1 LFKIINKKDID
12 LSWKNLIAPQEHIN
26 KFQNIVSKKVASE
39 EKQQM
44 KELQINFF
52 IDNLKLMFFQDFLVL
67 GKFFKHTLDQ
77 LSIKKLIKEMT
88 DYYKKI
94 LDIAIKNSTNEKNL
108 QTLNSIFLIL
118 NNFILIN
125 IDIDNEPQKTAYLT
139 ERFYCDLANLSNQEI
154 YELNLYPE
162 VIQIATAIL
171 MLEPKKTQPNFKKI
185 DIVVDKLFRLFPQ
198 MKEDFPE
205 LIVEASTKIWVCGLN
220 LWLKNKPQSLKLMN
234 KYQLLE
240 ETYKLEISTDQQQ
253 VHKML
258 FCSYLEM
265 LKKNYLSSKEVEFD
279 NERNKIKIHCG
290 NDVNLQKKIIDLIKI
305 QLKVSPQ
312 KRAGFLSVSQ
322 DSIITLSKINK
333 IAIEELANV
342 LTKIDRLIKPKVL
355 EDISDKII
363 LNDQSKSCLTGNNQ
377 NIESSI
383 DDLSLN
389 HQLGTSTKKLTHH
402 CSITGSFS
410 YELKKI
416 SQKENIPVMESLV
429 TRPAKPLV
437 YKDED
442 PLHYYS
448 LFSNSRGETGYKV
461 AIRLSEF
468 DKTGDKRSGEQFK
481 KLFQEARLV
490 SYRNRSGFKPYKD
503 TPFRPYFVLKS
514 KSIGDHLR
522 LHPKQVIHDEQGC
535 QVLIYG
541 DWKKK

>member
-1 LFKIINKKDID
+1 MTIIANPTIAPQFDTIPIYLFDNTLEAQCEKIGKKIQQLIFIFHLHNPHPLHAKGIEIIDLITDESRGYEKVYLQLKFKAIKEYGIWKQQCMDIFHVNIEHANEIDKEIMNLANPLFAVEQYVNVPNFKYVIAQSLITYDFFNTIESQKDLINQAILTINFLLGSQEKHKENPDILKQAKNWEKQIRDYLFKIINKKDID

-290 NDVNLQKKIIDLIKI
+290 NDVNLQKK
-305 QLKVSPQ
+305 
-312 KRAGFLSVSQ
+312 
-322 DSIITLSKINK
+322 
-333 IAIEELANV
+333 
-342 LTKIDRLIKPKVL
+342 
-355 EDISDKII
+355 
-363 LNDQSKSCLTGNNQ
+363 NN
-377 NIESSI
+377 
-383 DDLSLN
+383 
-389 HQLGTSTKKLTHH
+389 
-402 CSITGSFS
+402 
-410 YELKKI
+410 
-416 SQKENIPVMESLV
+416 
-429 TRPAKPLV
+429 
-437 YKDED
+437 
-442 PLHYYS
+442 
-448 LFSNSRGETGYKV
+448 
-461 AIRLSEF
+461 
-468 DKTGDKRSGEQFK
+468 
-481 KLFQEARLV
+481 
-490 SYRNRSGFKPYKD
+490 
-503 TPFRPYFVLKS
+503 
-514 KSIGDHLR
+514 
-522 LHPKQVIHDEQGC
+522 
-535 QVLIYG
+535 
-541 DWKKK
+541 